1 MREIFELIKHESR
14 ARRFFIAL
22 GQSALGNGAAVVAL
36 LVLALERFDSPWAI
50 GLILL
55 ADVVPAMLLG
65 PLFGATADRWSRRGC
80 VIAADAI
87 RAVAFAGLVV
97 ADGFGAMLG
106 FALLAGIGT
115 ALFQPASLAALPGL
129 VEQRRLPA
137 ATSLYG
143 TLTDVGFIAGPALAA
158 VLMLAGGPELVLG
171 VNAVSFAVS
180 MVLLASI
187 SFGQIARTDVSTR
200 GPQSLI
206 GDVRDGFRAA
216 GHIQGLRLILL
227 ASTAALFCGGLFNVA
242 ELLLARDELGTSGS
256 GFSLLV
262 AIYGLGFVGGSVAGA
277 RGGTTAM
284 LRRRYLA
291 GLLLA
296 AVGTTAS
303 GVAPTAVV
311 AALCFIGAGYGAGL
325 LLVHERL
332 LIQALVPDALS
343 ARIFGLRDALTAW
356 AWAVAFVVGPV
367 LLNWVGTRATIV
379 AAGVAAFGVWLACV
393 WFVRVAD
400 RGVAR
405 ETVLSAGAVGGD
417 LAWPGRAREEGSDVV
432 GR

>member
-55 ADVVPAMLLG
+55 ADVVPSMLLG

-87 RAVAFAGLVV
+87 RVVAFAGLVV

-106 FALLAGIGT
+106 FALLAGVGT

-129 VEQRRLPA
+129 VEQGRLPA

-171 VNAVSFAVS
+171 FNAVSFALS

-200 GPQSLI
+200 GPQSLV

-216 GHIQGLRLILL
+216 GKIQGLRLILV

-256 GFSLLV
+256 GFSVLV

-277 RGGTTAM
+277 RGGTTAT

-379 AAGVAAFGVWLACV
+379 AAGLGAFGVWLACV

-400 RGVAR
+400 RGAAG
-405 ETVLSAGAVGGD
+405 EAVLSAGAVGGD

-432 GR
+432 GS